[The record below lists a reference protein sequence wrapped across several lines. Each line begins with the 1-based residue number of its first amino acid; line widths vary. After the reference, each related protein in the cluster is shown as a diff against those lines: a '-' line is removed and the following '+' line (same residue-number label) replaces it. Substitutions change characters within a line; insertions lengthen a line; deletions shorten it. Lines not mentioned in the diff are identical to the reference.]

1 MKPTATLLAVLV
13 ALAIGACG
21 GGGSSGS
28 SKQDKAKQQVC
39 SARDDIAK
47 QVDTLKGLT
56 LSTATLDT
64 VQTSLKAIDNDLKKI
79 KDATGDLSG
88 GNKSQIQKANQEF
101 VTKVNSIASSLL
113 KTTSLSQAQSQATAA
128 LQQLADAYQQ
138 TFAKFSCD

>member
-1 MKPTATLLAVLV
+1 MRPAAVLFAVLV
-13 ALAIGACG
+13 ALSLGACG
-21 GGGSSGS
+21 GGGGES

-39 SARDDIAK
+39 SARDDMAK

-64 VQTSLKAIDNDLKKI
+64 VQTSLKAIDDDLKKI
-79 KDATGDLSG
+79 KDATGNLSG
-88 GNKSQIQKANQEF
+88 DNKSQLQKANQEF

-113 KTTSLSQAQSQATAA
+113 KSSSLSQAQSQATAA

-138 TFAKFSCD
+138 TFAKFNCD

>member
-1 MKPTATLLAVLV
+1 MTPATILLAVLV
-13 ALAIGACG
+13 TLALGACG
-21 GGGSSGS
+21 GGGGGS
-28 SKQDKAKQQVC
+28 SKQDKAKEQVC

-88 GNKSQIQKANQEF
+88 DSKSQIQKANQEF

-113 KTTSLSQAQSQATAA
+113 KTSSLSQAQSQATAA

>member
-1 MKPTATLLAVLV
+1 MRPAAVLLAVLV
-13 ALAIGACG
+13 ALALAACG
-21 GGGSSGS
+21 SGSSGS

-39 SARDDIAK
+39 SARDDMAK

-56 LSTATLDT
+56 LSTATLNT
-64 VQTSLKAIDNDLKKI
+64 VQTSLKAIDDDLKKI
-79 KDATGDLSG
+79 KDAAGNLSG
-88 GNKSQIQKANQEF
+88 DSKSQLQKANQDF

-113 KTTSLSQAQSQATAA
+113 RESSLAQAQSQATAA

>member
-1 MKPTATLLAVLV
+1 MRPAAVLLAVLV
-13 ALAIGACG
+13 ASALGACG
-21 GGGSSGS
+21 GSGSGS
-28 SKQDKAKQQVC
+28 SQQDKAKQQVC
-39 SARDDIAK
+39 NARDDMAK

-64 VQTSLKAIDNDLKKI
+64 VQTSLKAIDADLKTI

-88 GNKSQIQKANQEF
+88 DNKSQLQKANQEF

-113 KTTSLSQAQSQATAA
+113 KTSSLTQAQSQATAA
-128 LQQLADAYQQ
+128 LQHLADAYQQ

>member
-1 MKPTATLLAVLV
+1 MRPAAVLLAVVV
-13 ALAIGACG
+13 ALALGACG
-21 GGGSSGS
+21 SGSSGS

-39 SARDDIAK
+39 SARDDMAK

-56 LSTATLDT
+56 LSTATLGT
-64 VQTSLKAIDNDLKKI
+64 VQTSLKAIDDDLKTI
-79 KDATGDLSG
+79 KDAAGNLSG
-88 GNKSQIQKANQEF
+88 DSKTQLQKANQDF

-113 KTTSLSQAQSQATAA
+113 RESSLTQAQSQATAA

>member
-1 MKPTATLLAVLV
+1 MRPAAVLLVVLV
-13 ALAIGACG
+13 ALALGACG
-21 GGGSSGS
+21 GGGSGS

-39 SARDDIAK
+39 SAREDMAK

-64 VQTSLKAIDNDLKKI
+64 VQTSLKAIDDDLKKI
-79 KDATGDLSG
+79 KDATGNLSG
-88 GNKSQIQKANQEF
+88 DNKSQLQKANQEF
-101 VTKVNSIASSLL
+101 VSKVNSIASSLL
-113 KTTSLSQAQSQATAA
+113 KTSSLSQAQSQATAA

>member
-1 MKPTATLLAVLV
+1 MRPAAVLLVVLV
-13 ALAIGACG
+13 ALALGAC

-39 SARDDIAK
+39 SAREDMAK

-64 VQTSLKAIDNDLKKI
+64 VQTSLKAIDDDLKKI
-79 KDATGDLSG
+79 KDATGNLSG
-88 GNKSQIQKANQEF
+88 DNKSQLQKANQEF
-101 VTKVNSIASSLL
+101 VSKVNSIASSLL
-113 KTTSLSQAQSQATAA
+113 KTSSLSQAQSQATAA

>member
-1 MKPTATLLAVLV
+1 MRPAAVLLAVLV
-13 ALAIGACG
+13 AFALGACG
-21 GGGSSGS
+21 GGGSGS

-39 SARDDIAK
+39 SARDDMAK

-56 LSTATLDT
+56 ISTATLDT
-64 VQTSLKAIDNDLKKI
+64 VQTSLKAIDDDLKKI

-88 GNKSQIQKANQEF
+88 QNKTQLQKANQEF

-113 KTTSLSQAQSQATAA
+113 KSSSLTQAQSQATAA

>member
-1 MKPTATLLAVLV
+1 MTPATILLAVLV
-13 ALAIGACG
+13 TLALGACG
-21 GGGSSGS
+21 GGGGGS
-28 SKQDKAKQQVC
+28 SKQDKAKEQVC

-79 KDATGDLSG
+79 KDATSDLSG
-88 GNKSQIQKANQEF
+88 DSKSQIQKANQEF

-113 KTTSLSQAQSQATAA
+113 KTSSLSQAQSQATAA
-128 LQQLADAYQQ
+128 LQQLADAYEQ

>member
-1 MKPTATLLAVLV
+1 MRSAAILLAVLV
-13 ALAIGACG
+13 ALALGAC

-64 VQTSLKAIDNDLKKI
+64 VQTSLKAIDDDLTKI
-79 KDATGDLSG
+79 KDAAGDLG
-88 GNKSQIQKANQEF
+88 GGDKSQLQKANQEF

-113 KTTSLSQAQSQATAA
+113 KTTSLSQARSQATAA

>member
-1 MKPTATLLAVLV
+1 MRPAAVLLVVLV
-13 ALAIGACG
+13 AFALGACG
-21 GGGSSGS
+21 GSGSGS

-39 SARDDIAK
+39 SARDDMAK

-64 VQTSLKAIDNDLKKI
+64 VQTSLKAIDDDLTKI

-88 GNKSQIQKANQEF
+88 DTKSQLQKANQEF

-113 KTTSLSQAQSQATAA
+113 KTSSLNQAQSQATAA